1 MTTNRLHIAYMFG
14 GMNRGGAETIMLDL
28 FRNHQH
34 APYAFIGIHRKDGA
48 YKEAFYN
55 AGPKLVQLAPNRFGY
70 LWYLLKLRRLL
81 KAEGITVVHAQHWLD
96 CIYAWL
102 ATIGMHVQIVNTFHG
117 FYSMKG
123 IAGWLCRM
131 SIRMADD
138 VCFVSKYEQDW
149 YQQQVNI
156 AEEKCHVIFNAVD
169 LGKLDKVE
177 SRESRVDS
185 GLKIEDRR
193 LKNENWR
200 LAMVGSFSPA
210 RNQLLICKAIHEVE
224 QKFEF
229 YFIGA
234 PNEHISNCYQECYD
248 YCKLHELLDRVHF
261 VGEQSNVYEWLKDM
275 DGFVYA
281 TKHDTF
287 GIAQVEA
294 MAMGIPSVV
303 SDWPVMKE
311 ICAPFIGKSVQ
322 LFGMEDAQ
330 DCAKKISDLLNHLN
344 EYKNEAQKNS
354 DEIKKMYSIEA
365 YISRLLTIYN

>member
-1 MTTNRLHIAYMFG
+1 MKEKVAYMFG

-28 FRNHQH
+28 FLNHQL
-34 APYAFIGIHRKDGA
+34 APYPFIGIHRKGGVYRD
-48 YKEAFYN
+48 AFYK
-55 AGPKLVQLAPNRFGY
+55 AGPMLYQLAPKRFGY
-70 LWYLLKLRRLL
+70 VRYLIRLRRLL
-81 KAEGITVVHAQHWLD
+81 KKEGISVVHAQHWLD

-102 ATIGMHVQIVNTFHG
+102 ATFGMQVQIVNTFHG

-123 IAGWLCRM
+123 IAGGLCRM

-169 LGKLDKVE
+169 FGKLDKVE
-177 SRESRVDS
+177 SRKSIVASDIIK
-185 GLKIEDRR
+185 LC
-193 LKNENWR
+193 
-200 LAMVGSFSPA
+200 MVGSFNQA
-210 RNQLLICKAIHEVE
+210 RNQLLICKALREVE
-224 QKFEF
+224 QEVDF

-248 YCKLHELLDRVHF
+248 YCKANNLFDRVHF
-261 VGEQSNVYEWLKDM
+261 VGEQSNVYDWLKDM

-287 GIAQVEA
+287 GIAQIEA

-311 ICAPFIGKSVQ
+311 ICAPFIGKSVH
-322 LFGMEDAQ
+322 LYSMEDVQ
-330 DCAKKISDLLNHLN
+330 DCAKKISHLLNHLK
-344 EYKNEAQKNS
+344 EYKNEAQKNA
-354 DEIKKMYSIEA
+354 DEVKKMYSIEA
-365 YISRLLTIYN
+365 YISRLLTIYD

>member
-1 MTTNRLHIAYMFG
+1 MIGGKVAYMFG

-28 FRNHQH
+28 FRNHRL
-34 APYAFIGIHRKDGA
+34 ASFPFIGIHRKGGSYRD
-48 YKEAFYN
+48 AFYS
-55 AGPKLVQLAPNRFGY
+55 AGPVLYQLTPGKFGY
-70 LWYLLKLRRLL
+70 IRYLLKLRRLL
-81 KAEGITVVHAQHWLD
+81 RAESITVVHTQHWLD

-102 ATIGMHVQIVNTFHG
+102 ATIGLHVKLVNTFHG

-138 VCFVSKYEQDW
+138 VCFVSKFEQEW
-149 YQQQVNI
+149 YQKQMRI
-156 AEEKCHVIFNAVD
+156 ADEKCHVIYNAVD
-169 LGKLDKVE
+169 FGKLDKVE

-193 LKNENWR
+193 LKNENLR

-234 PNEHISNCYQECYD
+234 PNEHISNCYRECYD
-248 YCKLHELLDRVHF
+248 YCKANNLFDRVHF
-261 VGEQSNVYEWLKDM
+261 VGEQSNVYEWLKEM

-294 MAMGIPSVV
+294 MAMGLPSIV

-322 LFGMEDAQ
+322 LFSMDDEN
-330 DCAKKISDLLNHLN
+330 DCAQKMNNLLNHLK
-344 EYKNEAQKNS
+344 EYKNEAQKNA